1 MEIVTGLAANAQ
13 LFFLIFARVTAL
25 VETAPLL
32 SSESIPQMAKIGLAF
47 CVSFLVFPW
56 VMEAGY
62 PIPEF
67 GLEYL
72 LLAAGE
78 ALIGIVLGFFL
89 MLIYS
94 AFQLAGQFYSLQ
106 MGFGA
111 SEVFDPLAQI
121 EIPVMGQ
128 FLNLIAM
135 LIFLTVGGFQKIFF
149 TGVYRSFQAARAVD
163 LVIHRD
169 NILQMVLSCMARLF
183 EQSLVISFPILGILF
198 LISVTTG
205 LFGKAAPQMNLLTMG
220 FPISIGTAFIIL
232 FLSLDI
238 LVEVFSAVIDYS
250 FGELLRFL
258 SAIWE
263 AKT

>member
-1 MEIVTGLAANAQ
+1 MIIDLAANAQ
-13 LFFLIFARVTAL
+13 LFFLIFARITAL

-32 SSESIPQMAKIGLAF
+32 SSESIPQIAKIGLAF
-47 CVSFLVFPW
+47 FASFLVFPW
-56 VMEAGY
+56 VMAAGY

-67 GLEYL
+67 GPEYV
-72 LLAAGE
+72 LLAVGE

-135 LIFLTVGGFQKIFF
+135 LIFLIVGGFQKIFL

-163 LVIHRD
+163 LVLHRD
-169 NILQMVLSCMARLF
+169 DILRMALSCMARLF

-198 LISVTTG
+198 LVSVTTG

-220 FPISIGTAFIIL
+220 FPISIGAAFVIL
-232 FLSLDI
+232 FLSLPV
-238 LVEVFSAVIDYS
+238 LAEVFSTIIDYS
-250 FGELLRFL
+250 FSELLRLL
-258 SAIWE
+258 STIWE
-263 AKT
+263 AGT